1 MPEIKNKQL
10 ALFRLKISMI
20 MSQHVD
26 RMKIYLAEEKLAG
39 SDLKDMRKLASDPG
53 SSWTKFRKAL
63 NNEIKREV
71 AGLINEIHETA
82 YLENL

>member
-1 MPEIKNKQL
+1 MPEIRNKQL
-10 ALFRLKISMI
+10 AVFRIKIATI

-39 SDLKDMRKLASDPG
+39 SDLAELKKLASDPG

-71 AGLINEIHETA
+71 AGLINAVHETA